1 MGLTGTTYASTPCEL
16 WNKGPIVI
24 YLNPTQAAALTWG
37 GNYKV
42 RLGDL
47 AGTVYSEYALLST
60 DWSASSLV
68 YLDNWVRLCAK
79 DMEAYQTAKTGAV
92 VSYTTYVANKGY
104 VLNQDGGAIFSQAC
118 PRLSYVRPD
127 IFQITSNQPDITTT
141 PAPTNV
147 GFFSQDYHVALG
159 SYLSGMID
167 DGAAAAGIADAK
179 VFGGII
185 MLALYAIVAFG
196 TVMKGFAWA
205 GMIAGFPVILLGMY
219 YGLLDVTM
227 IIIFLIIMTFL
238 FVREFFFKGM

>member
-1 MGLTGTTYASTPCEL
+1 
-16 WNKGPIVI
+16 
-24 YLNPTQAAALTWG
+24 
-37 GNYKV
+37 
-42 RLGDL
+42 
-47 AGTVYSEYALLST
+47 
-60 DWSASSLV
+60 
-68 YLDNWVRLCAK
+68 
-79 DMEAYQTAKTGAV
+79 
-92 VSYTTYVANKGY
+92 
-104 VLNQDGGAIFSQAC
+104 
-118 PRLSYVRPD
+118 
-127 IFQITSNQPDITTT
+127 
-141 PAPTNV
+141 
-147 GFFSQDYHVALG
+147 
-159 SYLSGMID
+159 MID